1 MARPKLN
8 IVPFKHLPE
17 VGTPGSLYFVRD
29 GAHAGETFIA
39 ARNGMLCPVSD
50 IFNIIVPE
58 GPRGPAGRDG
68 INGKDGR
75 DGVDGAPGLKGDAG
89 DATFI
94 GPREA
99 QLALEKMKRRLVDY
113 RARMQ
118 AAIADRLEKNSG
130 HPSFALAA
138 AHLRSLAKEA
148 EKE

>member
-8 IVPFKHLPE
+8 LIVWKHLPE
-17 VGTPGSLYFVRD
+17 KGTPGDLYFVKD
-29 GAHAGETFIA
+29 GTHQGEIYIA
-39 ARNGMLCPVSD
+39 ARNGMLCPVPEL
-50 IFNIIVPE
+50 FNVVVPE

-68 INGKDGR
+68 KDGIGRDGKDGAA
-75 DGVDGAPGLKGDAG
+75 GPKGDAG

-94 GPREA
+94 GPQEA
-99 QLALEKMKRRLVDY
+99 QQAVEEMKRRLVDY

-138 AHLRSLAKEA
+138 AHLRALAKEA

>member
-1 MARPKLN
+1 MARPKLH

-99 QLALEKMKRRLVDY
+99 QLALEKMKRRIRDY
-113 RARMQ
+113 QARVQ
-118 AAIADRLEKNSG
+118 ATIKEKIAGLGS
-130 HPSFALAA
+130 HPAAKLAVL
-138 AHLRSLAKEA
+138 HLRSV
-148 EKE
+148 EKVADNI